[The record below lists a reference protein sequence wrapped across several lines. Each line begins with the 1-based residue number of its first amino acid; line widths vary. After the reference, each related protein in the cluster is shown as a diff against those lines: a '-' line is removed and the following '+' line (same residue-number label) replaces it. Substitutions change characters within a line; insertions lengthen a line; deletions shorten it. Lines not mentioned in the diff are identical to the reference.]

1 MGRLLLVHV
10 TAFVI
15 TQEQCKLTPFVHK
28 PFHNWGPELELS
40 GSHLLPFGVHP
51 FCCTQQPYI
60 EEILIKTCLMS
71 VTILSVLLQKTST
84 LPYWG
89 FFVWKPLFAQLE
101 IPVELHSFLLKVL
114 SFELPPLP
122 LPYIKWTSVGWA
134 WILSKNTMDPV
145 ILFHWSGIVNSMEK
159 QHVPLLDQEPIIET
173 LWYSSVHVHVCVKDG
188 NMDLAGFSQTIK
200 MKGDW
205 Q

>member
-51 FCCTQQPYI
+51 FCCRQQPYI
-60 EEILIKTCLMS
+60 EEILIKTCLTS
-71 VTILSVLLQKTST
+71 VTILSVLLQKTPT

-114 SFELPPLP
+114 SFELPAPITIYQMSLSGMSMDIIQKHNGSCHSLP
-122 LPYIKWTSVGWA
+122 LI
-134 WILSKNTMDPV
+134 
-145 ILFHWSGIVNSMEK
+145 
-159 QHVPLLDQEPIIET
+159 
-173 LWYSSVHVHVCVKDG
+173 WYC
-188 NMDLAGFSQTIK
+188 
-200 MKGDW
+200 
-205 Q
+205 